1 MKTILKFGEYSEE
14 SLNERILF
22 ETEYDNYLKDNE
34 YMKYFNKVKERILE
48 LFPTYNTGGI
58 DLLIDKIYG
67 CYAENYSIDDT
78 VNHLYMSGNL
88 FTFYVSSNDI

>member
-1 MKTILKFGEYSEE
+1 MEILKFDQYSKELITE
-14 SLNERILF
+14 SILSDN
-22 ETEYDNYLKDNE
+22 EYDVYLKNPK
-34 YMKYFNKVKERILE
+34 YMKYFKEVKKRILE
-48 LFPTYNTGGI
+48 LYPSYNTGGI

-88 FTFYVSSNDI
+88 FTFYVANNDI